1 MDGQTATVDSGSFVG
16 LFLLEL
22 PDDWWVPAGY
32 GLIPNGTVPLLVTA
46 PDGLETRLY
55 ADPTYQP
62 PPERLGS
69 IAEVIA
75 QEIGPLS
82 GVSGFGGET
91 RRTFGLD
98 RPDLL
103 GTVNR
108 VATAPINA
116 AAYLFDLAAYG
127 IQASIIGGTE
137 MAARQGWIERA
148 SLGRSQRELLGM
160 VEFLAAETGVRGGR
174 LSPRTQ
180 AAVTRLASTARFAR
194 DTLAPMVMRLER
206 GTGLAR
212 PRTFQ
217 VVELVE
223 AREVSP
229 AAGLSQ
235 KEVFLRRVQAGKE
248 WERKQN
254 SRYEFTQLYVKR
266 PDGSCCYVLDAY
278 KPVNPLVPDG
288 PVSLKYTQIADIS
301 HKSARA
307 MLLEAKR
314 KYGTGTEIA
323 VVRSRSRR
331 LKDTHLKGPIWLEF
345 PPQSKALPSDFIN
358 DARAIGVRLR
368 DSEGKIYD

>member
-1 MDGQTATVDSGSFVG
+1 MDGQTATVESGSFVG

-22 PDDWWVPAGY
+22 PDDWWVPDGY
-32 GLIPNGTVPLLVTA
+32 GLIPNGTVPLHVTA
-46 PDGLETRLY
+46 PDGLETSLY
-55 ADPTYQP
+55 ADPSYQP
-62 PPERLGS
+62 PAERLRS

-82 GVSGFGGET
+82 SVSGFGGET
-91 RRTFGLD
+91 RRSFGLD

-148 SLGRSQRELLGM
+148 SLGRSQRETLGM

-174 LSPRTQ
+174 LSPRAE

-194 DTLAPMVMRLER
+194 DTLSPLVMRLER

-223 AREVSP
+223 AREVGT

-235 KEVFLRRVQAGKE
+235 KEVFRHNVREGIK
-248 WERKQN
+248 WEKIQ
-254 SRYEFTQLYVKR
+254 SARYQFTQIYVVRRTGK
-266 PDGSCCYVLDAY
+266 GYYILDAIDTG
-278 KPVNPLVPDG
+278 PSGG
-288 PVSLKYTQIADIS
+288 PVSMKFSQLADIKIESALAKISEAKLKYAP
-301 HKSARA
+301 
-307 MLLEAKR
+307 
-314 KYGTGTEIA
+314 GTEIA
-323 VVRSRSRR
+323 NVKSRPR
-331 LKDTHLKGPIWLEF
+331 LLQQTKLTGQLWLEV
-345 PPQSKALPSDFIN
+345 PKQNKKIPEKILKA
-358 DARAIGVRLR
+358 ARKASIKIR
-368 DSEGKIYD
+368 DTEGNVYE

>member
-22 PDDWWVPAGY
+22 PDDWWVPDGY
-32 GLIPNGTVPLLVTA
+32 GLVPNGTVPLHVTA
-46 PDGLETRLY
+46 PDGLETSLY
-55 ADPTYQP
+55 ADPAYQP
-62 PPERLGS
+62 PAERLRS

-82 GVSGFGGET
+82 SVSGFGDET

-160 VEFLAAETGVRGGR
+160 VEFMAAETGVRGGR
-174 LSPRTQ
+174 LSPRAE

-194 DTLAPMVMRLER
+194 DTLSPMVMRLER

-235 KEVFLRRVQAGKE
+235 KEVFLRRVRAGKE
-248 WERKQN
+248 WEKTQWD
-254 SRYEFTQLYVKR
+254 RYRFTQLYVKR

-278 KPVNPLVPDG
+278 MPRNPSVPAG
-288 PVSLKYTQIADIS
+288 PVSLKFTQIADITP
-301 HKSARA
+301 KSARA

-314 KYGTGTEIA
+314 KYGPGTQIA
-323 VVRSRSRR
+323 DVPSRPD
-331 LKDTHLKGPIWLEF
+331 LLVDTHLKGQLWLEF
-345 PPQSKALPSDFIN
+345 PPQNKPLPQQFIK
-358 DARAIGVRLR
+358 DAREVGVRLR
-368 DSEGKIYD
+368 DTKGKIYD